1 VDQFYTQLLV
11 LSDED
16 VETSKCLL
24 PLPDECS
31 ECPPGGKNVCKNS
44 NFVTAAP
51 FREEAQQHFH
61 ATDWPFVLTV
71 ARRRA
76 TAKQKA
82 GFVGSARERREPSL
96 ESTVTK
102 SELLATTPFAAMFPD
117 YSRR

>member
-1 VDQFYTQLLV
+1 MSKRPSVCFLYRTSAASVHLEKKKLV
-11 LSDED
+11 KIL
-16 VETSKCLL
+16 
-24 PLPDECS
+24 
-31 ECPPGGKNVCKNS
+31 

-51 FREEAQQHFH
+51 FREEALQHFH

-96 ESTVTK
+96 ESTGIK
-102 SELLATTPFAAMFPD
+102 SELLATMPFVAMFHD
-117 YSRR
+117 YSRRLMESPVYV